1 MTGTS
6 GPTPTP
12 GPAPTSGPPPS
23 SGSAPAP
30 GGLVTVRVP
39 GDKSISHRALLL
51 AALADGESRLEG
63 VLPGADCQST
73 AEALRALGVEV
84 PELPADGAPFRIR
97 GVGATGLR
105 APGAELD
112 CGNSGTTARLLLGV
126 LSGAGVPAIL
136 TGDASLLSRP
146 MRRVT
151 APLEAMGVRFREEGH
166 QDRLP
171 IRVLGEGEFRGGRWV
186 LPVASAQVK
195 SALLLAALLSGRPM
209 AVEEPG
215 RSRDHTER
223 MLRTMGVPVRSV
235 RVESAEGPGR
245 EERWSAALE
254 AGPHRLRPLEL
265 RVPGDPSSAAF
276 LVALAALGGAG
287 AGLRIEG
294 VGLNPTRIGFLHVF
308 RRMGVAVEVIP
319 DAEAEEPTGTLVVR
333 PSELRGTEV
342 GGAEVPSLIDE
353 LPLVAA
359 MAARARGVTR
369 IRDAAE
375 LRVKESDRIAA
386 MASNLRAL
394 GVTVREYPD
403 GLDVEG
409 SDARLTG
416 SVATWHDHRIAMSFG
431 ILGALPGARVEVE
444 TPEMVEVSFP
454 GFWELLGTVSA
465 ASASGSGRP
474 GPSRDVPVR
483 RPEPSRPPVV
493 TLDGPAGSGKST
505 TAREVARRLGFLHL
519 DSGALYR
526 AVTLALL
533 EAERSGEGRPEP
545 EWDGVTV
552 AELDAFDI
560 ALERHEGGFRVR
572 VGNRHPEAELRSAE
586 VTERVSRVARI
597 PAVRDWLLA
606 TQRHTA
612 RDGGVVA
619 DGRDM
624 GTVVFPEAEVK
635 IFLVADLEER
645 ARRRLAET
653 REAGADAEP
662 EVLEAEARRLSDRDR
677 EDARRAVAPLRPAPD
692 AVELDTTDLT
702 FDEQVDRV
710 VERVRAVE
718 AGSGGT

>member
-1 MTGTS
+1 MN
-6 GPTPTP
+6 
-12 GPAPTSGPPPS
+12 AA

-30 GGLVTVRVP
+30 DDRPGSGALTTVRVP

-51 AALADGESRLEG
+51 AALAEGESRLEG

-73 AEALRALGVEV
+73 AEALRALGVQI
-84 PELPADGAPFRIR
+84 PELPDDGAPFRIQ
-97 GVGATGLR
+97 GVGISGLR
-105 APGAELD
+105 APDRPLD

-126 LSGAGVPAIL
+126 LAGAGVPATL
-136 TGDASLLSRP
+136 TGDASLLRRP

-151 APLEAMGVRFREEGH
+151 APLDTMGARFREEGL

-171 IRVLGEGEFRGGRWV
+171 IRVLGEGEFRGGRWL

-195 SALLLAALLSGRPM
+195 SALLLAGLLSGRPM

-223 MLRTMGVPVRSV
+223 MLRAMGVPVQSRWV
-235 RVESAEGPGR
+235 GLAEGAEPGQGG
-245 EERWSAALE
+245 EERGTASLE
-254 AGPHRLRPLEL
+254 AGPHILRPLEF

-287 AGLRIEG
+287 PGLRIEG

-308 RRMGVAVEVIP
+308 RRMGVEVEVLP
-319 DAEAEEPTGTLVVR
+319 DAEAEEPVGTLVVR
-333 PSELRGTEV
+333 PSKLVGTDV
-342 GGAEVPSLIDE
+342 GGPEIPSLIDE

-386 MASNLRAL
+386 MAANLRAL

-403 GLDVEG
+403 GMDVEG
-409 SDARLTG
+409 TDAPLQG
-416 SVATWHDHRIAMSFG
+416 SVATWHDHRIAMAFG
-431 ILGALPGARVEVE
+431 ILGALSGCRVEVE
-444 TPEMVEVSFP
+444 TPEMVDVSFP
-454 GFWELLGTVSA
+454 GFWELLARVSA
-465 ASASGSGRP
+465 PPVPRP
-474 GPSRDVPVR
+474 PAP
-483 RPEPSRPPVV
+483 RPPVV

-505 TAREVARRLGFLHL
+505 TARAVAERLGFLHL

-533 EAERSGEGRPEP
+533 EGAGSGKGRPEAA
-545 EWDGVTV
+545 WDDVTV
-552 AELDAFDI
+552 AELEAFDI
-560 ALERHEGGFRVR
+560 SLERDGGGFRVR
-572 VGNRHPEAELRSAE
+572 VGRQYPEAQLRTPE
-586 VTERVSRVARI
+586 VTERVSRVAKI
-597 PAVRDWLLA
+597 PSVREWLLA
-606 TQRHTA
+606 AQRRTGLE
-612 RDGGVVA
+612 GGVVA

-635 IFLVADLEER
+635 VFLVADLEER

-653 REAGADAEP
+653 LGDEAEREM
-662 EVLEAEARRLSDRDR
+662 VEAEARRLASRDR
-677 EDARRAVAPLRPAPD
+677 EDAERIVAPLRPAPD

-702 FDEQVDRV
+702 FEEQVERV
-710 VERVRAVE
+710 VERVRE
-718 AGSGGT
+718 AQGRT

>member
-1 MTGTS
+1 MK
-6 GPTPTP
+6 
-12 GPAPTSGPPPS
+12 AA
-23 SGSAPAP
+23 SGSAPDP
-30 GGLVTVRVP
+30 DHLTTVRVP

-84 PELPADGAPFRIR
+84 PELPDDGAPFRIQ
-97 GVGATGLR
+97 GVGISGLR
-105 APGAELD
+105 APSGPLD

-126 LSGAGVPAIL
+126 LAGAGVPATL
-136 TGDASLLSRP
+136 TGDASLLRRP

-151 APLEAMGVRFREEGH
+151 APLDTMGARFREEGL

-171 IRVLGEGEFRGGRWV
+171 IRVLGEGEFRGGRWL

-195 SALLLAALLSGRPM
+195 SALLLAGLLSGRPM

-223 MLRTMGVPVRSV
+223 MLRAMGVPVQSRWAGL
-235 RVESAEGPGR
+235 AEGAEPGQGGEGR
-245 EERWSAALE
+245 GTASLE
-254 AGPHRLRPLEL
+254 AGPHSLRPLEFS
-265 RVPGDPSSAAF
+265 VPGDPSSAAF

-287 AGLRIEG
+287 PGLRIEG

-308 RRMGVAVEVIP
+308 RRMGVEVEVLP
-319 DAEAEEPTGTLVVR
+319 DAEAEEPVGTLVVR
-333 PSELRGTEV
+333 PSKLVGTDV
-342 GGAEVPSLIDE
+342 GGAEIPSLIDE

-386 MASNLRAL
+386 MAANLRAL

-403 GLDVEG
+403 GMDVEG
-409 SDARLTG
+409 TDAPLQG
-416 SVATWHDHRIAMSFG
+416 SVATWHDHRIAMAFG
-431 ILGALPGARVEVE
+431 VLGALPGCRVEVE
-444 TPEMVEVSFP
+444 TPEMVDVSFP
-454 GFWELLGTVSA
+454 GFWELLARVSA
-465 ASASGSGRP
+465 PRAPRP
-474 GPSRDVPVR
+474 PAP
-483 RPEPSRPPVV
+483 RPPAPRPPVV

-505 TAREVARRLGFLHL
+505 TARAVAERLGFLHL

-533 EAERSGEGRPEP
+533 KGTGSGKGRPEAA
-545 EWDGVTV
+545 WDDVTV
-552 AELDAFDI
+552 AELEAFDI
-560 ALERHEGGFRVR
+560 SLERDGGGFRVR
-572 VGNRHPEAELRSAE
+572 VGRQYPEAQLRTPE
-586 VTERVSRVARI
+586 VTERVSRVAKI
-597 PAVRDWLLA
+597 PAVREWLLA
-606 TQRHTA
+606 AQRRTGLE
-612 RDGGVVA
+612 GGVVA

-635 IFLVADLEER
+635 VFLVADLEER

-653 REAGADAEP
+653 LGDEAEREM
-662 EVLEAEARRLSDRDR
+662 VEAEARRLASRDR
-677 EDARRAVAPLRPAPD
+677 EDAERTVAPLRPAPD

-702 FDEQVDRV
+702 FEEQVERV
-710 VERVRAVE
+710 VERVRE
-718 AGSGGT
+718 AQGRT